1 MRTGLPALDAE
12 LVNISK
18 HPATVLVFTPAGFDA
33 SRTVATWAAP
43 SGWTVNAVQIRKG
56 DPVPTTFPTTFPMNV
71 SVVIRVTTDGP
82 FYRATFDKNRFGRVG
97 VSARFYAVGGVWK
110 EVA

>member
-12 LVNISK
+12 ILNLSK

-33 SRTVATWAAP
+33 SRTVATWAVP
-43 SGWTVNAVQIRKG
+43 SGWTVNAVQVRKG
-56 DPVPTTFPTTFPMNV
+56 DPASTSFPMNV

-82 FYRATFDKNRFGRVG
+82 FYKASFDKNRFGRSG
-97 VSARFYAVGGVWK
+97 VSVRFYVVGGVWK
-110 EVA
+110 EVM